1 VSGAGAIRRIAA
13 AGAGRMGRGIAQVFA
28 YAGYRVD
35 LVDLRPRAP
44 EAARAL
50 GSAALEEI
58 GANLA
63 FLRERGVLDEVQRRA
78 ILARIR
84 FVASDTAPQALAAA
98 DCVFEG
104 VTETIEAK
112 REALAQIGR
121 HVSPEALLASTTST
135 ILSDTLAAFVPGPGR
150 FLNTHFLNPA
160 FLIPLVEVMP
170 ASACSEASFY
180 RMTAL
185 LESAGK
191 VCVRCGQRP
200 GYIVPR
206 IQAAAMNEAARIV
219 EEGAASAADV
229 DRAVRAGFG
238 PRYATM
244 GLAEFIDFGGLDI
257 LYYASSYLMRALA
270 AERFRPPAI
279 IEAKMRAGERG
290 LREGVGLYDHRG
302 RDVAAYTRELL
313 ARQVDMFRYMK
324 LLPAPGPER
333 GAEAQAR
340 SEVP

>member
-1 VSGAGAIRRIAA
+1 
-13 AGAGRMGRGIAQVFA
+13 MGRGIAHVFA
-28 YAGYRVD
+28 YAGYGVD
-35 LVDLRPRAP
+35 LVDLKPRSP

-50 GSAALEEI
+50 GEAALAEV

-63 FLRERGVLDEVQRRA
+63 FLRELGVLDEAQRAA

-84 FVASDTAPQALAAA
+84 FVAADAAPQALAAA

-104 VTETIEAK
+104 VTETVAAK
-112 REALAQIGR
+112 REALALIGR
-121 HVSPEALLASTTST
+121 HVRPDALVASTTST
-135 ILSDTLAAFVPGPGR
+135 ILSDTLAAFVPGPER

-160 FLIPLVEVMP
+160 FLIPLVEIMP
-170 ASACSEASFY
+170 ASATSETSYA
-180 RMTAL
+180 RMAAL

-191 VCVRCGQRP
+191 VGVRCGQRP

-219 EEGAASAADV
+219 EEGAATPADV

-257 LYYASSYLMRALA
+257 LYYASSYLMQALP

-279 IEAKMRAGERG
+279 IEAKMKAGERG
-290 LREGVGLYDHRG
+290 LREGAGLYDHRG

-313 ARQVDMFRYMK
+313 KRQVDLFRFLG

-333 GAEAQAR
+333 GANGPMQAK